1 MLKRRL
7 FLTFMLGCLG
17 LLAAACASTPAPS
30 TTIDLADLRPLEP
43 VADEGVIPLRIAVAA
58 VLSPQGTLESYQ
70 PLLHY
75 MSEQLNRPIEL
86 VQRRTYQEVNALI
99 EQGEVDVA
107 FVCTGAY
114 VAGAREFGMEL
125 LAAPQVNGEAVYYSY
140 LIVPASSPAEDLT
153 DLRGATFAFT
163 DPMSMTGYYYPSY
176 LVHQLG
182 DEPQT
187 FFGRTF
193 FTYSHDKAIS
203 AVARGVADGAAVDS
217 LVYDAA
223 IHQDPDL
230 ALQTR
235 IIHRSEPF
243 GIPPVVV
250 NPDTRPQI
258 KAEIQS
264 LLLDL
269 ANTPDGRAVLQL
281 LGFER
286 FVTIQDSDYDAVRRV
301 MSSLEVT
308 QTGWVEIQ

>member
-1 MLKRRL
+1 MKRRL
-7 FLTFMLGCLG
+7 FLTFMIGCLG
-17 LLAAACASTPAPS
+17 LWASACASKPATPA
-30 TTIDLADLRPLEP
+30 IDLTNLRPLEP

-70 PLLHY
+70 PLLRY

-86 VQRRTYQEVNALI
+86 IQRRTYQEVNALI

-114 VAGAREFGMEL
+114 VAGSRDFGMEL
-125 LAAPQVNGEAVYYSY
+125 LAAPQVNGETVYYSY
-140 LIVPASSPAEDLT
+140 LIVPASSSAQDLT

-182 DEPQT
+182 DKPQT

-223 IHQDPDL
+223 ILQDPDL

-235 IIHRSEPF
+235 IIHRSDPF

-258 KAEIQS
+258 KAELQS
-264 LLLDL
+264 LLLNL
-269 ANTPDGRAVLQL
+269 ANTPDGLAALQM

-286 FVTIQDSDYDAVRRV
+286 FVTIQDSDYDTVRRV

>member
-1 MLKRRL
+1 MI
-7 FLTFMLGCLG
+7 GCLG
-17 LLAAACASTPAPS
+17 LWASACASKPATPA
-30 TTIDLADLRPLEP
+30 IDLTNLRPLEP

-70 PLLHY
+70 PLLRY

-86 VQRRTYQEVNALI
+86 IQRRTYQEVNALI

-114 VAGAREFGMEL
+114 VAGSRDFGMEL
-125 LAAPQVNGEAVYYSY
+125 LAAPQVNGETVYYSY
-140 LIVPASSPAEDLT
+140 LIVPASSSAQDLT

-182 DEPQT
+182 DKPQT

-223 IHQDPDL
+223 ILQDPDL

-235 IIHRSEPF
+235 IIHRSDPF

-258 KAEIQS
+258 KAELQS
-264 LLLDL
+264 LLLNL
-269 ANTPDGRAVLQL
+269 ANTPDGLAALQM

-286 FVTIQDSDYDAVRRV
+286 FVTIQDSDYDTVRRV

>member
-1 MLKRRL
+1 MI
-7 FLTFMLGCLG
+7 GCLG
-17 LLAAACASTPAPS
+17 LWVAACASTP
-30 TTIDLADLRPLEP
+30 TTPAIDLTDLRPLEP

-70 PLLHY
+70 PLLRY

-86 VQRRTYQEVNALI
+86 IQRRTYQEVNALI

-114 VAGAREFGMEL
+114 VAGSRDFGMEL
-125 LAAPQVNGEAVYYSY
+125 LAAPQVNGETVYYSY
-140 LIVPASSPAEDLT
+140 LIVPASSSAQDLT

-182 DEPQT
+182 DKPQT

-223 IHQDPDL
+223 ILQDPDL

-235 IIHRSEPF
+235 IIHRSDPF

-258 KAEIQS
+258 KAELQS
-264 LLLDL
+264 LLLNL
-269 ANTPDGRAVLQL
+269 ANTPDGLAALQM

-286 FVTIQDSDYDAVRRV
+286 FVTIQDSDYDTVRRV
-301 MSSLEVT
+301 VSSLEVT